1 MVELDWLMMNYE
13 VSRNDTKP
21 LTILYDKLGSVE
33 DQDGCDLTEKYP
45 NLNLHQVKPKY
56 PYGTHHS
63 KVMVRKQFSVFMRIL
78 VYYLVTF
85 KIDKEGWRFLRIL
98 PSY

>member
-45 NLNLHQVKPKY
+45 NLSLHQVKPKY

-63 KVMVRKQFSVFMRIL
+63 KVMVRKKILFS
-78 VYYLVTF
+78 
-85 KIDKEGWRFLRIL
+85 
-98 PSY
+98 